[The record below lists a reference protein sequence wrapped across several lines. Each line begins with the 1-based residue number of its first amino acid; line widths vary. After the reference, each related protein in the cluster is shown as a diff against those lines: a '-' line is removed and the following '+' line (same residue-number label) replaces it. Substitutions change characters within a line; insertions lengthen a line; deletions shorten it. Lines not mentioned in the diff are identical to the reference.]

1 MIRNGRSG
9 AAFDPAFC
17 TFRWKVNTVNDA
29 GFTIRTKRWS
39 AVAWLPVGIGLLYLA
54 IDLRF
59 LHNIPGATAEASKSW
74 LVFLIISAIGLSIV
88 YPAVR
93 TIFRPRTLLTVDP
106 TGLTISAA
114 GSHSDWN
121 SETNRMEPV
130 IRYGEEQH
138 IPWSLVERVEAGEI
152 ERIVERHI
160 GGTVVSQTSASKTC
174 IGGRTERSTRRR
186 SALRIL
192 CDRSV
197 NMELVSVRNL
207 IHARTGDE
215 PGDITSEDRK
225 YYSEAELADLTSS
238 EFLIDSRLLPDKLAN
253 VVSLVHRLQSQP
265 AREQGDAVSNF

>member
-54 IDLRF
+54 VDLRF
-59 LHNIPGATAEASKSW
+59 LHNIPGATAEASDSW
-74 LVFLIISAIGLSIV
+74 LVFLIVSAIGLSIV

-93 TIFRPRTLLTVDP
+93 TILCPRTLLAVDS

-114 GSHSDWN
+114 GSRSDWN
-121 SETNRMEPV
+121 SKTNRMEPV
-130 IRYGEEQH
+130 IRFGEEQL

-152 ERIVERHI
+152 ERVVERHV
-160 GGTVVSQTSASKTC
+160 GGIVVSQTAASKTR

-186 SALRIL
+186 PALRIL

-197 NMELVSVRNL
+197 SMELVSVRNL

-215 PGDITSEDRK
+215 PADITSEDRES
-225 YYSEAELADLTSS
+225 YYEAEIADLTSS
-238 EFLIDSRLLPDKLAN
+238 EFQIDERLLPARLAD
-253 VVSLVHRLQSQP
+253 VVSLMERLKSLS
-265 AREQGDAVSNF
+265 G

>member
-1 MIRNGRSG
+1 M
-9 AAFDPAFC
+9 
-17 TFRWKVNTVNDA
+17 TDA

-59 LHNIPGATAEASKSW
+59 LHNLSGATAEASESW
-74 LVFLIISAIGLSIV
+74 IVFLILLAIGLSIV
-88 YPAVR
+88 YPATR
-93 TIFRPRTLLTVDP
+93 TILRPRTLLAVDA

-114 GSHSDWN
+114 GDRSDWN

-152 ERIVERHI
+152 KRIVERHV
-160 GGTVVSQTSASKTC
+160 GGTVVSQSAASKTR
-174 IGGRTERSTRRR
+174 IGGRTERSTCRRP
-186 SALRIL
+186 ALRIL

-197 NMELVSVRNL
+197 SMELVSVRNL

-215 PGDITSEDRK
+215 PGDITSEDRE

-238 EFLIDSRLLPDKLAN
+238 EFLIDERLLPDEVAN
-253 VVSLVHRLQSQP
+253 VVNVMQRLQSQ
-265 AREQGDAVSNF
+265 AS